1 MRSLKFIIKNFS
13 FYKFISTFL
22 GSFQQLSSSP
32 ICQVSPRENLE
43 KESKKENE
51 ETKEKLNEADEEE
64 ELKNR
69 ILSAG
74 LSHVGKHGWTRLA
87 LAAGAESAGY
97 ISVVSGLFPRDEEL
111 VFYHIS
117 ECNSRLD
124 TWMEEQVQEYKVTF
138 LFR

>member
-1 MRSLKFIIKNFS
+1 M
-13 FYKFISTFL
+13 
-22 GSFQQLSSSP
+22 SP
-32 ICQVSPRENLE
+32 KENLE

-51 ETKEKLNEADEEE
+51 EPKEKLNEADEEE
-64 ELKNR
+64 ELKNK

-74 LSHVGKHGWTRLA
+74 LPHVVQHGWTRLA

-111 VFYHIS
+111 VFYHIR

-138 LFR
+138 LSRQNSSTFKSILMRIR

>member
-1 MRSLKFIIKNFS
+1 
-13 FYKFISTFL
+13 
-22 GSFQQLSSSP
+22 
-32 ICQVSPRENLE
+32 VSPRENLE

-51 ETKEKLNEADEEE
+51 ETKEKPNEADEEE

-117 ECNSRLD
+117 KCNSRLD

-138 LFR
+138 LFRQNSSTVKLIDLTADVYFCGVLCVVCLCVVL